1 MQNGLLIALA
11 FAVLIIVLAVVVTW
25 LTRRGRPDRGPRD
38 GRSAATWEG
47 IRQARNIDP
56 EDR

>member
-25 LTRRGRPDRGPRD
+25 LTRRGRPIAARVTAGPPRP
-38 GRSAATWEG
+38 GKA
-47 IRQARNIDP
+47 
-56 EDR
+56 